1 MLSNPSLCVDVF
13 AAGLFNQP
21 GAARIFVSPLVFDR
35 FKLMDSITLTN
46 QVFQFIVTGLTVG
59 AVYAMLAIGF
69 NIIYNV
75 TEVINLAQ
83 GEFVMLGGLVM
94 VFMHVSLGMPLAV
107 AFVATVAV
115 VTMVGILLER
125 TAIRPVRKPTVM
137 TLIIATVAGSFI
149 IKGVAMVLWG
159 KSPYDLP
166 AFSGRTPI
174 ELPAGV
180 IVMPQ
185 YLWMVGFLAV
195 VAILLTL
202 FFNRT
207 IIGKAMSACA
217 DNTDA
222 ARLVGINV
230 GSMVMLSFALSA
242 GIGAIAGL
250 TMTPIA
256 LMDYDRGAML
266 AIKGFGAAI
275 LGGLGSFPGAILG
288 GLILGLIESLGA
300 GFLTSGYKDA
310 YALIIL
316 LAVLFVR
323 PRGILGNLEVTKFK
337 RF

>member
-1 MLSNPSLCVDVF
+1 MESFS
-13 AAGLFNQP
+13 
-21 GAARIFVSPLVFDR
+21 
-35 FKLMDSITLTN
+35 LTN
-46 QVFQFIVTGLTVG
+46 QLFQFIITGLTVG
-59 AVYAMLAIGF
+59 AVYAMVALGF

-75 TEVINLAQ
+75 TEIINLAQ

-94 VFMHVSLGMPLAV
+94 VFMHVSLGLPLV
-107 AFVATVAV
+107 IAFAATVVV
-115 VTMVGILLER
+115 VTLVGVLLER
-125 TAIRPVRKPTVM
+125 IAIRPVRKPTVM
-137 TLIIATVAGSFI
+137 TLIIATIAGSII
-149 IKGVAMVLWG
+149 IKGIAMVLWG

-174 ELPAGV
+174 QLPAGV
-180 IVMPQ
+180 IVQPQ
-185 YLWMVGFLAV
+185 YLWVMGFLV
-195 VAILLTL
+195 IVAIGLTL

-207 IIGKAMSACA
+207 IIGKAMNACA
-217 DNTDA
+217 DNRDA

-230 GSMVMLSFALSA
+230 ESMVLLSFALSA

-266 AIKGFGAAI
+266 AIKGFSAAI

-300 GFLTSGYKDA
+300 GFLISGYKDA

-316 LAVLFVR
+316 LAVLFIR
-323 PRGILGNLEVTKFK
+323 PSGILGNLEVTKFK